1 MALRRVDSELVRRK
15 LADSRMQA
23 QALIA
28 AGRVWA
34 DGLLV
39 EKSAKQIDSGASLR
53 VEGAPN
59 AEDDYVSRGAH
70 KLIGALDTLGA
81 AGPDLAGIRCVDL
94 GASTGGFTEVL
105 LRRGAA
111 SVVAIDVG
119 YGQLA
124 WKLRQDP
131 RVEVRERTN
140 ARYLKAGDI
149 DPEPDLFVGDLSFIS
164 LELIIPALCAAGAN
178 ASQLLM
184 VKPQFEVGKGKLGA
198 GGVVRNL
205 PDRIDAVAKIA
216 HCAEGHGLGIR
227 QVAASPLPGP
237 SGNVEYFLWMTP
249 NRQLKTWLTGK
260 ELDLAIREAVE
271 TGPLG
276 AATVN
281 AVDTKI

>member
-15 LADSRMQA
+15 LADSRTQA
-23 QALIA
+23 QALIS

-39 EKSAKQIDSGASLR
+39 EKPAKQINSDASLR
-53 VEGAPN
+53 VEAAPN

-70 KLIGALDTLGA
+70 KLIGALDALGA
-81 AGPDLAGIRCVDL
+81 AGPDLEGMRCVDV

-205 PDRIDAVAKIA
+205 PDRIGAVAKVA
-216 HCAEGHGLGIR
+216 HCAEANGLGIN

-249 NRQLKTWLTGK
+249 IRQLKTWLTGR
-260 ELDLAIREAVE
+260 ELDAAIREAVE

-281 AVDTKI
+281 VVDTRI